1 MPHKDPDNLC
11 IVMKNNAISN
21 NVKAIVDYSGEILEE
36 TFARFISRLGF
47 WSLVC
52 SFWFF
57 LLTRNH

>member
-36 TFARFISRLGF
+36 TFA
-47 WSLVC
+47 
-52 SFWFF
+52 
-57 LLTRNH
+57 